1 MDFGS
6 FNAKLIY
13 REMTNTRECFRP
25 QIRTYSNDV
34 SNLVYSPDKETPSGP
49 ALERR
54 EGRKN
59 TIVRDAYR
67 EISEDNRN
75 HKKKIS

>member
-1 MDFGS
+1 MFP
-6 FNAKLIY
+6 
-13 REMTNTRECFRP
+13 MP
-25 QIRTYSNDV
+25 QNKTYSNDM
-34 SNLVYSPDKETPSGP
+34 SNLVDSPDKETPSNP

-59 TIVRDAYR
+59 TIVRNPYR

-75 HKKKIS
+75 HKRNIS